1 MKWYLITHDF
11 FTGQYNMDYDL
22 QLVKQAEPDSAYLR
36 FYGWKPYC
44 ISLGAN
50 QSLNEIKTEKAS
62 LDNIDI
68 VKRPTGGRAILHAEE
83 LTYSVILPNIKTIS
97 GREIYENIS
106 NSIVTGLRFFDA
118 TLNEVSL
125 ENEQPKFRELLN
137 QPAGALCFASTA
149 KSEIKYK
156 GKKLVGSAQ
165 RRIGTSLLQHG
176 SILIGKYHQHLV
188 DYLNIDNNEELLKLS
203 TELNNKTTEI
213 ETILNKNI
221 VLSNLQ
227 NSIIEG
233 FENYLNIE
241 FYSRLPQ
248 TSF

>member
-1 MKWYLITHDF
+1 
-11 FTGQYNMDYDL
+11 MDYDL
-22 QLVKQAEPDSAYLR
+22 QLVKQVEPDSAYLR
-36 FYGWKPYC
+36 FYGWNPYC

-50 QSLNEIKTEKAS
+50 QSLNEINTEKAS
-62 LDNIDI
+62 LNNIDV

-83 LTYSVILPNIKTIS
+83 LTYSVILPNVKTIS

-106 NSIVTGLRFFDA
+106 NSIVTGLRFFDSN
-118 TLNEVSL
+118 LNEVSL
-125 ENEQPKFRELLN
+125 ENEQPKFKELLN

-188 DYLNIDNNEELLKLS
+188 EYLNINNKELLKLS
-203 TELNNKTTEI
+203 NELNNKTTEI
-213 ETILNKNI
+213 ETILNKNV
-221 VLSNLQ
+221 VLNNLQ
-227 NSIIEG
+227 DSIIEG
-233 FENYLNIE
+233 FENYLNIK
-241 FYSRLPQ
+241 FYSRIPQ